1 MRNDGAAKR
10 PFSRKVEN
18 FLRQLKVLS
27 GQVEVIFGHPFEP
40 IRQHVKESQAAVT
53 FGEPTVPGL
62 VLMLVVETKKEHAV
76 RR

>member
-1 MRNDGAAKR
+1 MRSDGEAKR
-10 PFSRKVEN
+10 PFSRKVGN

-40 IRQHVKESQAAVT
+40 IRQHVKERQAAVT
-53 FGEPTVPGL
+53 FGELTVPDL
-62 VLMLVVETKKEHAV
+62 VLMLVVETEKQHAV